1 MIFDSETAR
10 VLNALRV
17 SSMQSCA
24 AAASSL
30 SAVPR
35 RMLRFLRIFI
45 LVGLAARKSH
55 KTLLTLDLRR
65 FPTGGDAD
73 AAPEAPVAHNP
84 ALDQAYIQSLLN
96 RPDRMTWDEYKEKH
110 KEQLSDRLGA
120 GVEREQAEYRK
131 MLDQE
136 RNRKVASLLSP
147 SS

>member
-1 MIFDSETAR
+1 
-10 VLNALRV
+10 
-17 SSMQSCA
+17 
-24 AAASSL
+24 
-30 SAVPR
+30 
-35 RMLRFLRIFI
+35 MLRFLHTFI
-45 LVGLAARKSH
+45 LVRLAARKSH
-55 KTLLTLDLRR
+55 YTLLTLDLRR

-147 SS
+147 TS

>member
-1 MIFDSETAR
+1 
-10 VLNALRV
+10 
-17 SSMQSCA
+17 MQSCA

-30 SAVPR
+30 SAVRR

-55 KTLLTLDLRR
+55 NTLLTLDLRR